1 VVGAGP
7 GGSATAYHLAK
18 RGVDVLMVDKETF
31 PREKVCGDG
40 LTPRAV
46 VALEEMGVDTTDAAF
61 ERNDYLRTYGLDGFV
76 LDLPWPTLRSYPS
89 YGLTMTRFDLD
100 NRLAQRAVKVGARFE
115 QGVEAAEPRREG
127 GWINGALLRGADGAE
142 REVRTRYVIAADGAS
157 SRFATHLGVT
167 RDATR
172 SVGIAARRYYRSP
185 RPKEPVLEAFLTLP
199 GDGGI
204 MPGYG
209 WIFFMPDGVLNV
221 GAGLMNTFKQ
231 FKHVSARKCLDIF
244 VEGLPPEWGIN
255 EENAIGKVQSGP
267 LPTGLNRRPAALP
280 GVLLVGDAAGM
291 INPFNGEGISCAM
304 ESGQLAAELVADAL
318 VHDRPGIAQM
328 YPTILRQRYAKYYS
342 IGNGWLKLIGNPK
355 LMNYLVEHGVPRRRF
370 MEFAMR
376 LLANLYEE
384 EDGIIDDRL
393 IRGLVSLAP
402 RR

>member
-1 VVGAGP
+1 VGAGP

-31 PREKVCGDG
+31 PRDKVCGDG

-46 VALEEMGVDTTDAAF
+46 VALEEMGVDTADPAF
-61 ERNDYLRTYGLDGFV
+61 ERNDYLRTYGMDGFV
-76 LDLPWPTLRSYPS
+76 LDLPWPTLRSFPS

-100 NRLAQRAVKVGARFE
+100 HRLAQRAVKMGARFE
-115 QGVEAAEPRREG
+115 QAVEAAEPRRDG
-127 GWINGALLRGADGAE
+127 GWVTGALLRDADGVE
-142 REVRTRYVIAADGAS
+142 REARVRYVIAADGAS
-157 SRFATHLGVT
+157 SRLATGLGIV
-167 RDATR
+167 RDPSR

-199 GDGGI
+199 GAGGL

-231 FKHVSARKCLDIF
+231 FKHVSARKCLDGF
-244 VEGLPPEWGIN
+244 VAGLPPEWGIT

-267 LPTGLNRRPAALP
+267 LPTGLNRTPAAVP
-280 GVLLVGDAAGM
+280 GMLMVGDAAGM

-304 ESGQLAAELVADAL
+304 ESGQLAAELVAEAL
-318 VHDRPGIAQM
+318 VRGRPAIAQT
-328 YPTILRQRYAKYYS
+328 YPTVLRQRYAQYYS
-342 IGNGWLKLIGNPK
+342 VGNGWLKLIGHPRFMDYAVK
-355 LMNYLVEHGVPRRRF
+355 HGVPRRRF

-376 LLANLYEE
+376 LLANLS
-384 EDGIIDDRL
+384 DGKNGNIDDR
-393 IRGLVSLAP
+393 IMHALVSLAP